1 MASIKKRKS
10 TFSVIYWYLD
20 NAGERKQKWDTLETK
35 KEAKQRK
42 AFVEYYQEKY
52 GYVIVPL
59 EEQFAR
65 QIDESKKE
73 LDSTD
78 EDITLCDFL
87 KIFVNLYGTSKWSPS
102 TFSSKVGTIENYIN
116 PLIGDWKLN
125 EITTKKL
132 SAYYN
137 DLLSVP
143 EVPRA
148 NRKATGRCVQPANI
162 KKIHDIIRCALNQAI
177 RWEYIDTN
185 KRNPASLA
193 TLPKVPK
200 VKRKVWSVD
209 TFREAIQQSDDDLLT
224 ICMHLAF
231 SCSMRIG
238 EITGLTWEDV
248 IIDEQSIA
256 TNNARVIINK
266 ELSRVNAQAM
276 QKLKEKDIIKIFPT
290 QKPHCTTRLVL
301 KTPKTE
307 TSNRTVWLPKTVA
320 ELLVQYQKDQ
330 KELQEFLGDA
340 YNN

>member
-1 MASIKKRKS
+1 MG
-10 TFSVIYWYLD
+10 IYY
-20 NAGERKQKWDTLETK
+20 
-35 KEAKQRK
+35 
-42 AFVEYYQEKY
+42 
-52 GYVIVPL
+52 
-59 EEQFAR
+59 
-65 QIDESKKE
+65 
-73 LDSTD
+73 
-78 EDITLCDFL
+78 
-87 KIFVNLYGTSKWSPS
+87 
-102 TFSSKVGTIENYIN
+102 
-116 PLIGDWKLN
+116 
-125 EITTKKL
+125 
-132 SAYYN
+132 
-137 DLLSVP
+137 
-143 EVPRA
+143 
-148 NRKATGRCVQPANI
+148 
-162 KKIHDIIRCALNQAI
+162 
-177 RWEYIDTN
+177 TN

-340 YNN
+340 YNNYNLVIALENGNPVESRIVRDRFQKLCEQNGYEQVVFHSLRHLSTGYKLKMTNGDVKSVQGDTGHAEAEMVQTFIQKS

>member
-78 EDITLCDFL
+78 EDITLCDF
-87 KIFVNLYGTSKWSPS
+87 
-102 TFSSKVGTIENYIN
+102 
-116 PLIGDWKLN
+116 
-125 EITTKKL
+125 
-132 SAYYN
+132 
-137 DLLSVP
+137 
-143 EVPRA
+143 
-148 NRKATGRCVQPANI
+148 
-162 KKIHDIIRCALNQAI
+162 IIRCALNQAI

-276 QKLKEKDIIKIFPT
+276 QK
-290 QKPHCTTRLVL
+290 
-301 KTPKTE
+301 
-307 TSNRTVWLPKTVA
+307 
-320 ELLVQYQKDQ
+320 
-330 KELQEFLGDA
+330 
-340 YNN
+340 

>member
-1 MASIKKRKS
+1 MYMTMSWQKLLNN
-10 TFSVIYWYLD
+10 YLTVTV
-20 NAGERKQKWDTLETK
+20 KM
-35 KEAKQRK
+35 
-42 AFVEYYQEKY
+42 Y
-52 GYVIVPL
+52 
-59 EEQFAR
+59 
-65 QIDESKKE
+65 
-73 LDSTD
+73 
-78 EDITLCDFL
+78 LC
-87 KIFVNLYGTSKWSPS
+87 
-102 TFSSKVGTIENYIN
+102 
-116 PLIGDWKLN
+116 
-125 EITTKKL
+125 TTKKL
-132 SAYYN
+132 STYYN

-248 IIDEQSIA
+248 
-256 TNNARVIINK
+256 V
-266 ELSRVNAQAM
+266 
-276 QKLKEKDIIKIFPT
+276 
-290 QKPHCTTRLVL
+290 
-301 KTPKTE
+301 
-307 TSNRTVWLPKTVA
+307 
-320 ELLVQYQKDQ
+320 
-330 KELQEFLGDA
+330 DA
-340 YNN
+340 YNNYNLVIALENGNPVESRIVRDRFQKLCEQNGYEQVVFHSLRHLSTGYKLKMTNGDVKSVQGDTGHAEAEMVTDVYSEIIDEDRRYNAQKMDEQFYSTLNHDSEMQPQNEEVQPESNGLSDSDMELLQLLKALTPEMKEMLLKQSASK